1 MTSEI
6 TFSNIKH
13 TIVKAFSDITDT
25 ERSSG
30 KLYARSIIN
39 RLVPGLRI
47 DVFVLKTLPV
57 LICGEPFTVNDED
70 VRAGTK
76 RCFEKLSESY
86 RGAGKLS
93 VKTDFFRRIKEGDTI
108 VVILHEVRP

>member
-13 TIVKAFSDITDT
+13 TIVKASSDITDT

-39 RLVPGLRI
+39 RLAPGLRI

-57 LICGEPFTVNDED
+57 LICGEPFTVNVGDI
-70 VRAGTK
+70 RAGTK
-76 RCFEKLSESY
+76 RCFETLSESY
-86 RGAGKLS
+86 TGAGKLP
-93 VKTDFFRRIKEGDTI
+93 VKTDFFKKIKEGDTI
-108 VVILHEVRP
+108 IIILHEVEA